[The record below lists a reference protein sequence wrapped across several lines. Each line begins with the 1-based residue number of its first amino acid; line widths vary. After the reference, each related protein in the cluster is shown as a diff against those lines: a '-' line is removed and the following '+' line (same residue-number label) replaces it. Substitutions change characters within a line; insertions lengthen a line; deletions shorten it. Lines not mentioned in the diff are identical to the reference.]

1 MTYEQHSQLFLVR
14 VWREVG
20 SDGESEWHGRL
31 QHVVSGAAHN
41 FVGCPQLLDV
51 LLAMLPA
58 EDSEETED
66 VSHPKLERR

>member
-1 MTYEQHSQLFLVR
+1 MTHEHHSQLFLVR
-14 VWREVG
+14 VWREAG

-41 FVGCPQLLDV
+41 FVGCPQLLEV

-58 EDSEETED
+58 EVSEGAGD
-66 VSHPKLERR
+66 VSQPKLERR